1 MSQNAAYSSSSSIT
15 MIDCFNADYGQQLA
29 LDVRQGLSGKP
40 KTLPSKYFYDARGS
54 ELFEKICMLPEYY
67 LPRCEI
73 EALQQIAPEIVR
85 DVSRADLI
93 ELGSGASRKIKV
105 VLEAAAK
112 GARRNMRYVP
122 VDVCGEYLQ
131 DSALELLHHYPEL
144 SVLGIV
150 ADFTRHLQELP
161 HSRQRLF
168 FFLGSTLGNLP
179 DAEAIGFLSD
189 TAGNMNPGDHFLLG
203 LDMLKSREDLEK
215 AYNDSQGVTAA
226 FNKNILNVINKEL
239 NADFD
244 TDLFEHLAYYNSKEG
259 RMEMHLQ
266 ARKDMEVNVADLQ
279 INVPIRKGET
289 IHTEISRKYS
299 TEEIK
304 EMMDKAGFSINRWVT
319 DQQSSFSVLD
329 LVVPKSHQY

>member
-105 VLEAAAK
+105 VLEAATK
-112 GARRNMRYVP
+112 GTRQNMRYVP

-131 DSALELLHHYPEL
+131 DSAQELLQHYPEL

-150 ADFTRHLQELP
+150 ADFTRHLRELP
-161 HSRQRLF
+161 NTRQRLF
-168 FFLGSTLGNLP
+168 FFLGSTLGNFP
-179 DAEAIGFLSD
+179 HAEAIAFLSNI
-189 TAGNMNPGDHFLLG
+189 AENMKPGDHFLLG
-203 LDMLKSREDLEK
+203 LDMLKSKEVLEK

-226 FNKNILNVINKEL
+226 FNKNILEIINKEL
-239 NADFD
+239 NADFA
-244 TDLFEHLAYYNSKEG
+244 TDLFEHLAFFNPKEG

-266 ARKDMEVNVADLQ
+266 ARQDMEVNVADLQ
-279 INVPIRKGET
+279 MRVPIKKGET
-289 IHTEISRKYS
+289 IHTEISRKFS
-299 TEEIK
+299 AQEIRK
-304 EMMDKAGFSINRWVT
+304 MMDKAGFSINRWVT
-319 DQQSSFSVLD
+319 DRQNSFSVLD
-329 LVVPKSHQY
+329 LVLPQGH